1 MQNYFLFG
9 IFIQFCQYFMQIYIT
24 LVRASAKF
32 EIDESEYI
40 DIIFINK
47 SFLKNEKERIM
58 SRITAFYITSY
69 EKILDRAKRT
79 FENCFDGDVE
89 FIDFCIDEPTISNG
103 AIEKAKSSDAV
114 WYFAPHFSS
123 ASAPLSLIRAKLGLF
138 ANVQIV
144 QDGEKE
150 DEYFVCDE
158 SRFPESSFSSS
169 TAFGRQAKDVNT
181 LSELEIEKV
190 LRIAYELAEM
200 KAENLTLVLPV
211 EPTAISSLW
220 RKIAYDIAEDYPF
233 VSVEVV
239 DSVEATVRV
248 STSNLSRVC
257 VGMREQL
264 RPLCTLSATLGGCSV
279 SSMSLGETTLGSYEC
294 LSSSDE
300 RVVKS
305 LVENTLSFSYGLLTE
320 IDNLAE

>member
-1 MQNYFLFG
+1 
-9 IFIQFCQYFMQIYIT
+9 
-24 LVRASAKF
+24 
-32 EIDESEYI
+32 
-40 DIIFINK
+40 
-47 SFLKNEKERIM
+47 M

-69 EKILDRAKRT
+69 EKMLDRAKRT

-89 FIDFCIDEPTISNG
+89 FIDFCIDEPTISDG

-200 KAENLTLVLPV
+200 KALTLVLPV

-294 LSSSDE
+294 LSLSDE

-305 LVENTLSFSYGLLTE
+305 LVENTLSFSYGLPTE
-320 IDNLAE
+320 IENLAE

>member
-1 MQNYFLFG
+1 
-9 IFIQFCQYFMQIYIT
+9 MQIYIA
-24 LVRASAKF
+24 LVRSWTKF
-32 EIDESEYI
+32 RIDESEYI

-47 SFLKNEKERIM
+47 TFLKNKKERIM

-69 EKILDRAKRT
+69 EKMLDRAKRT

-89 FIDFCIDEPTISNG
+89 FIDFCIDEPTISDG

-200 KAENLTLVLPV
+200 KALTLVLPV

-248 STSNLSRVC
+248 STSNFSRVC

-279 SSMSLGETTLGSYEC
+279 TSMSLGETTLGSYEC
-294 LSSSDE
+294 LSSSNE

-305 LVENTLSFSYGLLTE
+305 LVENTLSFSYGLPTE
-320 IDNLAE
+320 IENLAE

>member
-1 MQNYFLFG
+1 
-9 IFIQFCQYFMQIYIT
+9 MQIYIA
-24 LVRASAKF
+24 LVRPWTKF
-32 EIDESEYI
+32 RIDESEYI
-40 DIIFINK
+40 VIIFINK
-47 SFLKNEKERIM
+47 TFLKNRKERIM

-69 EKILDRAKRT
+69 EKMLDRAKRT

-89 FIDFCIDEPTISNG
+89 FIDFCIDEPTISDG

-190 LRIAYELAEM
+190 LRIAYELAEI
-200 KAENLTLVLPV
+200 KALTLVLPV

-220 RKIAYDIAEDYPF
+220 RKIAYDIDEDYPF

-294 LSSSDE
+294 LSLSDE

-305 LVENTLSFSYGLLTE
+305 LVENTLSFSFGLPTKIE
-320 IDNLAE
+320 NLAE

>member
-1 MQNYFLFG
+1 
-9 IFIQFCQYFMQIYIT
+9 MQIYIA
-24 LVRASAKF
+24 LVRPWTKF
-32 EIDESEYI
+32 RIDESEYI
-40 DIIFINK
+40 VIIFINK
-47 SFLKNEKERIM
+47 TFLKNRKERIM

-69 EKILDRAKRT
+69 EKMLDRAKRT

-89 FIDFCIDEPTISNG
+89 FIDFCIDEPTISDG

-190 LRIAYELAEM
+190 LRIAYELAEI
-200 KAENLTLVLPV
+200 KALTLVLPV

-305 LVENTLSFSYGLLTE
+305 LVENTLSFSFGLPTKIE
-320 IDNLAE
+320 NLAE

>member
-1 MQNYFLFG
+1 
-9 IFIQFCQYFMQIYIT
+9 MQIYIA
-24 LVRASAKF
+24 LVRSWTKF
-32 EIDESEYI
+32 RIDESEYI

-47 SFLKNEKERIM
+47 TFLKNKKERIM

-69 EKILDRAKRT
+69 EKMLDRAKRT

-200 KAENLTLVLPV
+200 KALTLVLPV

-239 DSVEATVRV
+239 DSVEAIVRV

-305 LVENTLSFSYGLLTE
+305 LVENTFSFSYGLSTE
-320 IDNLAE
+320 IENLAE

>member
-1 MQNYFLFG
+1 
-9 IFIQFCQYFMQIYIT
+9 MQIYIA
-24 LVRASAKF
+24 LVRPWTKF
-32 EIDESEYI
+32 RIDESEYI
-40 DIIFINK
+40 VIIFINK
-47 SFLKNEKERIM
+47 TFLKNRKERIM

-69 EKILDRAKRT
+69 EKMLDRAKRT

-89 FIDFCIDEPTISNG
+89 FIDFCIDEPTISDG

-190 LRIAYELAEM
+190 LRIAYELAEI
-200 KAENLTLVLPV
+200 KALTLVLPV

-294 LSSSDE
+294 LSLSDE

-305 LVENTLSFSYGLLTE
+305 LVENTLSFSFGLPTKIE
-320 IDNLAE
+320 NLAE

>member
-1 MQNYFLFG
+1 
-9 IFIQFCQYFMQIYIT
+9 MQIYIA
-24 LVRASAKF
+24 LVRSWTKF
-32 EIDESEYI
+32 RIDESEYI

-47 SFLKNEKERIM
+47 TFLKNKKERIM

-69 EKILDRAKRT
+69 EKMLDRAKRT

-89 FIDFCIDEPTISNG
+89 FIDFCIDEPTISDG

-200 KAENLTLVLPV
+200 KALTLVLPV

-279 SSMSLGETTLGSYEC
+279 TSMSLGETTLGSYEC
-294 LSSSDE
+294 LSSSNE

-305 LVENTLSFSYGLLTE
+305 LVENTLSFSFGLPTKIE
-320 IDNLAE
+320 NLAE

>member
-1 MQNYFLFG
+1 
-9 IFIQFCQYFMQIYIT
+9 MQIYIT
-24 LVRASAKF
+24 LVRSWTKF
-32 EIDESEYI
+32 RIDESEYI
-40 DIIFINK
+40 VIIFINK
-47 SFLKNEKERIM
+47 TFLKNKKERIM

-69 EKILDRAKRT
+69 EKMLDRAKRT

-89 FIDFCIDEPTISNG
+89 FIDFCIDEPTISDG

-123 ASAPLSLIRAKLGLF
+123 ASAPLSLIRAKLCLF

-200 KAENLTLVLPV
+200 KALTLVLPV

-305 LVENTLSFSYGLLTE
+305 LVENTLSFSYGLPTE
-320 IDNLAE
+320 IENLAE